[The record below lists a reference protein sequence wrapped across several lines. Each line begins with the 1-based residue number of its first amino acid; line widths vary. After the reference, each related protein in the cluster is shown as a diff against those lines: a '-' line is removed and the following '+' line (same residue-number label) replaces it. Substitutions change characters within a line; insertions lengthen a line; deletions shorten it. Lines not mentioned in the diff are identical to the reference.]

1 MKSLLFFRTIVYS
14 YYTVL
19 LFLLST
25 QNVLYSQ
32 CTLNAAIS
40 GTTSVC
46 TGSTTLTANVTGAST
61 CAATEGVGISYN
73 MDYCQFGAPYPA
85 TVTPSSCGVSLS
97 SVDNFT
103 AGYSTV
109 NSCTQNGA
117 EESAQSMCAPQ
128 SNSSFFNDPASL
140 PNQYGFFFTVGAS
153 ATSSGVLS
161 KVSFYVRG
169 SIALSGPVSSTLFG
183 IRITD
188 PSGNIVY
195 YEQSGLTVPRSS
207 WQQYTIDLRTDPDFV
222 LSANTKQYRVFIQ
235 GYAPE
240 PGFVPVDPTT
250 GQALRT
256 ILEID
261 QVRVYYGC
269 GSEGSSAPTYSWNGP
284 NGFTSSQQSITA
296 TTAGTYSVT
305 ITDCQGCT
313 VTKSVVV
320 TGCANCSI
328 SSISATPTVCNSSTN
343 TYSTTGYVYFNNP
356 PSSGTLTVSDG
367 TASQIFYPPFNSP
380 ATYTLAGLT
389 SNGGNH
395 TVIASFSTTNCT
407 NSTTYTAPSSCSIS
421 NCSVTVTAIPSAC
434 DQTFD
439 SYSISGRATI
449 LNAVAGSTITFTDGL
464 VSKSYIVPTSQ
475 VSYTWIDYTLT
486 GFVSNGTAHTVT
498 AVVTNGASCTGTTTY
513 NAPSSCLC
521 TNPTP
526 AVNSPSICKGGF
538 TTLVVSNCPGTVT
551 WNDGISGTSRTVSP
565 TTTSSYIAICTVGTC
580 TGMATSTVTVTSIPT
595 PTPSVNSPTIC
606 AGQSASLTVSNCAGT
621 VSWNDGTTG
630 LTKNVS
636 PTTTTSYTATCTVS
650 SGNCTG
656 AGTATSTVTVT
667 SIPTPA
673 PSVNSPTICSGSS
686 ATLTVSNCAGSVTWN
701 DGTTGLTKNVSP
713 TTTTSYTATCTVS
726 SGSCV
731 STGTTTSTVTVT
743 SIPTPAPSVNS
754 PTICSGQSASLI
766 VSNCAGTVTWNDGT
780 TGLTKNVSPTT
791 TASYM
796 ATCTV
801 SSGNCTGAGTA
812 TSTVT
817 VTPKPTPSVN
827 SPTICAG
834 SSATLTVSNCAGT
847 VTWNDGTTGV
857 TKTVS
862 PTTTTSYTAT
872 CTVSSANCTGTGTAT
887 STVTVTPKPT
897 PSVNSPTI
905 CAGSSATLTVSNC
918 AGTVTWNDGTT
929 GLTKTVSPTV
939 TTAYNA
945 TCSVGTCTGIALS
958 TVTVVPKPTI
968 TINTSN
974 ISCSTDLTTYNLTF
988 TATVGTVVTTDKG
1001 TLSGTTVF
1009 GIPSGQAITLSA
1021 ILNGCTVTTSA
1032 IKSCDCPTI
1041 NPPIGTNKEICEGDA
1056 IPTLSVVV
1064 EAGLQADWYSTASGG
1079 TKLASGLS
1087 YTPTVSQGDF
1097 YVEAINTLSG
1107 CKSPIRSKVNLAVS
1121 PKPAM
1126 STQAT
1131 CNANGLNYSV
1141 VVTTNAASITADKGT
1156 ILGNT
1161 VTGIQSGQTV
1171 TITSISDKG
1180 CRATN
1185 TVSQSCTLPCNLP
1198 TFRVTTPSVCANNTW
1213 SVGVEISSIGTIK
1226 VNKGTLSGSGNT
1238 FMVSNIPASTTLII
1252 TDSLSAICKKDT
1264 ILAPPAN
1271 CNCITEPPIL
1281 SFGQNTVICKG
1292 MPYPTL
1298 NVTVNGYGTVDWY
1311 KKEIGGTP
1319 IAIGTLSFKPD
1330 GIIAANDTFYLQARN
1345 LNTSTCPDPVSRTR
1359 VILYAQVC
1367 TDSVDLALKKVV
1379 NKKVARLGET
1389 VVYTLKVWN
1398 ESGKKAS
1405 GVNVSDSLISGGQLE
1420 SSSIIPSRG
1429 TAARVGGIL
1438 KWDIGEVNANGD
1450 TVYLSYTMLVTREGV
1465 HFNTAEICGLNEKDK
1480 DSNPCNRDE
1489 GEDDIDR
1496 VCFTVP
1502 LQLCSGEKVEVRAPT
1517 NLSNIKWYK
1526 EGSTNPIATGNV
1538 VLLEAVGVYT
1548 FKAENYSCAT
1558 ESCCPIVIEPGL
1570 NCCPPLLCIPYT
1582 IKKRKSR

>member
-1 MKSLLFFRTIVYS
+1 MKSLLFFRKIVYS
-14 YYTVL
+14 YYTIL

-25 QNVLYSQ
+25 RSVLYSQ

-46 TGSTTLTANVTGAST
+46 TGSTTLTANVTGASS
-61 CAATEGVGISYN
+61 CAATEGVGISYT

-85 TVTPSSCGVSLS
+85 TVTPISCGVNLTSI
-97 SVDNFT
+97 DNFS
-103 AGYSTV
+103 AGYSFA

-117 EESAQSMCAPQ
+117 EGSLQSMCAPQ
-128 SNSSFFNDPASL
+128 SNSSFFNDPTSL
-140 PNQYGFFFTVGAS
+140 PSQYGFFFTVGAS
-153 ATSSGVLS
+153 AASSGKLS
-161 KVSFYVRG
+161 KISFYVRG
-169 SIALSGPVSSTLFG
+169 SIALTGPVSSTLFG

-207 WQQYTIDLRTDPDFV
+207 WQQYTIDLSTDPDFV

-250 GQALRT
+250 GQTLRT

-269 GSEGSSAPTYSWNGP
+269 GSGGSSAPTYSWNGP

-650 SGNCTG
+650 SG
-656 AGTATSTVTVT
+656 
-667 SIPTPA
+667 
-673 PSVNSPTICSGSS
+673 
-686 ATLTVSNCAGSVTWN
+686 
-701 DGTTGLTKNVSP
+701 
-713 TTTTSYTATCTVS
+713 
-726 SGSCV
+726 SCV

-817 VTPKPTPSVN
+817 VTSIPTPTPSIN
-827 SPTICAG
+827 SPTICSG
-834 SSATLTVSNCAGT
+834 SSATLIVSNCAGS
-847 VTWNDGTTGV
+847 VTWNDGTTGL
-857 TKTVS
+857 TKNVS

-872 CTVSSANCTGTGTAT
+872 CTVSSGSCTGTGTAT

-897 PSVNSPTI
+897 PNVNSPTI

-939 TTAYNA
+939 TTTYNT
-945 TCSVGTCTGIALS
+945 TCSVGTCTGTALS

>member
-1 MKSLLFFRTIVYS
+1 MYS

-780 TGLTKNVSPTT
+780 TGLTKNVSPT
-791 TASYM
+791 A
-796 ATCTV
+796 
-801 SSGNCTGAGTA
+801 
-812 TSTVT
+812 
-817 VTPKPTPSVN
+817 
-827 SPTICAG
+827 
-834 SSATLTVSNCAGT
+834 
-847 VTWNDGTTGV
+847 
-857 TKTVS
+857 
-862 PTTTTSYTAT
+862 TTSYTAT
-872 CTVSSANCTGTGTAT
+872 CTVSSANCT
-887 STVTVTPKPT
+887 
-897 PSVNSPTI
+897 
-905 CAGSSATLTVSNC
+905 
-918 AGTVTWNDGTT
+918 
-929 GLTKTVSPTV
+929 
-939 TTAYNA
+939 
-945 TCSVGTCTGIALS
+945 
-958 TVTVVPKPTI
+958 
-968 TINTSN
+968 
-974 ISCSTDLTTYNLTF
+974 
-988 TATVGTVVTTDKG
+988 
-1001 TLSGTTVF
+1001 
-1009 GIPSGQAITLSA
+1009 
-1021 ILNGCTVTTSA
+1021 
-1032 IKSCDCPTI
+1032 
-1041 NPPIGTNKEICEGDA
+1041 
-1056 IPTLSVVV
+1056 
-1064 EAGLQADWYSTASGG
+1064 
-1079 TKLASGLS
+1079 
-1087 YTPTVSQGDF
+1087 
-1097 YVEAINTLSG
+1097 
-1107 CKSPIRSKVNLAVS
+1107 
-1121 PKPAM
+1121 
-1126 STQAT
+1126 
-1131 CNANGLNYSV
+1131 
-1141 VVTTNAASITADKGT
+1141 
-1156 ILGNT
+1156 
-1161 VTGIQSGQTV
+1161 
-1171 TITSISDKG
+1171 
-1180 CRATN
+1180 
-1185 TVSQSCTLPCNLP
+1185 
-1198 TFRVTTPSVCANNTW
+1198 
-1213 SVGVEISSIGTIK
+1213 
-1226 VNKGTLSGSGNT
+1226 
-1238 FMVSNIPASTTLII
+1238 
-1252 TDSLSAICKKDT
+1252 
-1264 ILAPPAN
+1264 
-1271 CNCITEPPIL
+1271 
-1281 SFGQNTVICKG
+1281 
-1292 MPYPTL
+1292 
-1298 NVTVNGYGTVDWY
+1298 
-1311 KKEIGGTP
+1311 
-1319 IAIGTLSFKPD
+1319 
-1330 GIIAANDTFYLQARN
+1330 
-1345 LNTSTCPDPVSRTR
+1345 
-1359 VILYAQVC
+1359 
-1367 TDSVDLALKKVV
+1367 
-1379 NKKVARLGET
+1379 ARLFPFC
-1389 VVYTLKVWN
+1389 WN
-1398 ESGKKAS
+1398 R
-1405 GVNVSDSLISGGQLE
+1405 
-1420 SSSIIPSRG
+1420 SR
-1429 TAARVGGIL
+1429 
-1438 KWDIGEVNANGD
+1438 
-1450 TVYLSYTMLVTREGV
+1450 
-1465 HFNTAEICGLNEKDK
+1465 
-1480 DSNPCNRDE
+1480 
-1489 GEDDIDR
+1489 
-1496 VCFTVP
+1496 
-1502 LQLCSGEKVEVRAPT
+1502 
-1517 NLSNIKWYK
+1517 
-1526 EGSTNPIATGNV
+1526 
-1538 VLLEAVGVYT
+1538 
-1548 FKAENYSCAT
+1548 
-1558 ESCCPIVIEPGL
+1558 
-1570 NCCPPLLCIPYT
+1570 
-1582 IKKRKSR
+1582 SRFF